1 MKSSSARTDPSAPAQ
16 LGRGGDRRGRIGAAD
31 DAHRPM
37 RQRRDEAQ
45 PHAGDDG
52 ERALGAGQQP
62 AEVVA
67 GVVLRHARQAP
78 KDGPVD
84 ADRLEAEQLRA
95 HRSVADDVHPAG
107 VGGHHA
113 ADRRRVAGAEV
124 HPDLPAGRARRGLH
138 GAQRRT
144 GPDRDLAG
152 QAVHLVDLVQP
163 QQAEHDLAAARH
175 RSANEPGVAALR
187 HDPHAGIGAGDEH
200 ARDLVG
206 RRGPHD
212 RQRVAV
218 ESARPIG
225 LVGGAQAGIGQAVAL
240 ADDLPERFSQRRQ
253 FSRATGH
260 LVGKSDADVAQ
271 AAEGGNVGLEVFAS
285 DRCDEDGVIQ
295 PRTEEVFNREHLR

>member
-1 MKSSSARTDPSAPAQ
+1 MAPS
-16 LGRGGDRRGRIGAAD
+16 
-31 DAHRPM
+31 
-37 RQRRDEAQ
+37 
-45 PHAGDDG
+45 
-52 ERALGAGQQP
+52 
-62 AEVVA
+62 
-67 GVVLRHARQAP
+67 
-78 KDGPVD
+78 D

-95 HRSVADDVHPAG
+95 HRSVANDVHPTG

-113 ADRRRVAGAEV
+113 ADGRRVTGAEV
-124 HPDLPAGRARRGLH
+124 HPDLPSRRARRGLH
-138 GAQRRT
+138 GAQRGT

-152 QAVHLVDLVQP
+152 EVVHLVDLVQP

-187 HDPHAGIGAGDEH
+187 DDPHAGIGASDEH
-200 ARDLVG
+200 ARDLLG

-225 LVGGAQAGIGQAVAL
+225 LVGGAQAGIGQAMAL
-240 ADDLPERFSQRRQ
+240 ADDLPKGFSQRRQ

-271 AAEGGNVGLEVFAS
+271 AAEGGNVGLEVLAS
-285 DRCDEDGVIQ
+285 VWGDEDGIGK
-295 PRTEEVFNREHLR
+295 PSTEEAFNRAHLRGALARGTPITP